1 MIIEQIQGN
10 LRNMELEGCSVDY
23 VILSAD
29 ELQKHHQKLRTASGE
44 SIKLS
49 LEEGQ
54 TLKCGDILKQE
65 KGRIIAVDLKE
76 EKVFELRPKSKREW
90 AKAAFNI
97 GNMHQKLYLYDEYLR
112 VPYDPV
118 LERLMELLGIEYTV
132 KTEKLDGILA
142 NVKTGHSAHHSHH
155 HE

>member
-65 KGRIIAVDLKE
+65 KSSFSA
-76 EKVFELRPKSKREW
+76 
-90 AKAAFNI
+90 
-97 GNMHQKLYLYDEYLR
+97 
-112 VPYDPV
+112 
-118 LERLMELLGIEYTV
+118 ERL
-132 KTEKLDGILA
+132 
-142 NVKTGHSAHHSHH
+142 
-155 HE
+155 